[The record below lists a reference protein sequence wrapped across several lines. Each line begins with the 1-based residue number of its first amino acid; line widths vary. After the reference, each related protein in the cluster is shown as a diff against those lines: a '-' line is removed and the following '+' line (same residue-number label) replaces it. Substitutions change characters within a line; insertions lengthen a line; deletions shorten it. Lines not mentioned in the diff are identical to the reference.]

1 MIVRKILLSLALLS
15 ISSVSLAKTE
25 KVKFS
30 EGELATETVLP
41 VFREKV
47 AVKNRNVILKKR
59 FGFSANAGSTLN
71 DAMFDIISIGGGFNY
86 HFSDKNSVYLDFI
99 IHNVSESKFVSTIEN
114 AGGTVSNDFSNVSKL
129 SSQYTANWEYE
140 PYYGKLSFSKSL
152 VFNMSTY
159 VYAGGGM
166 INFTDTS
173 SALFQGGI
181 GQKVFFSKNWGLRLD
196 LRGMFYQQPNIVKQA
211 NQVSPETVEEAT
223 FNLMLTAGVVF
234 LFPTL

>member
-1 MIVRKILLSLALLS
+1 M
-15 ISSVSLAKTE
+15 SLAKTE